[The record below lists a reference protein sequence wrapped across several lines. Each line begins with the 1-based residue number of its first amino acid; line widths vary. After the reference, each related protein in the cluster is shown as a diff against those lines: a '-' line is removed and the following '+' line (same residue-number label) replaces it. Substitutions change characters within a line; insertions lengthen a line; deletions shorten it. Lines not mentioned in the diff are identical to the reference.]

1 MWGENPANRG
11 DGTSEGADLAGR
23 VDVGGTNERGRRGR
37 LAALIAAVCL
47 GSLVIVALPDG
58 PALVTSAVADT
69 TTTLPPDT
77 TTTTAPATT
86 TTTAPAADTTTTT
99 APPDTTTT
107 TIPAAPGIDFSK
119 LVPGEPLPPQQAFIY
134 VTDSQRALLQ
144 QLQTASDILAV
155 RHFALVGLARQLII
169 AKDHLKAARDRE
181 QLAVTAAIL
190 EPLGAVIVP
199 GVATTPVLKAAATSD
214 VALLAAPTTG
224 AESGSSVADAQ
235 VATLDELTRRL
246 ESERKSARR
255 AVVEA
260 EAGVAV
266 LNALVAA
273 QTKTVS
279 DAAAARSTAESA
291 VTNEFGSNDGLRAHA
306 DGITAILAAAQAG
319 QPDPAVLGGISPPI
333 PGATLGSPFGIRVD
347 PLGGGVG
354 FHPGLDFDATSGT
367 PIEAAAAGVVVMA
380 GDCGGYG
387 NCVVIDHGTSV
398 ATLYGHQ
405 SEVLT
410 QVGDHVEAGQVIG
423 LVGSTGM
430 STGPHLHFELRV
442 HGIPIDP
449 LTVLGN

>member
-1 MWGENPANRG
+1 L
-11 DGTSEGADLAGR
+11 TGR
-23 VDVGGTNERGRRGR
+23 VDVDKGGGRGRSGR
-37 LAALIAAVCL
+37 FAALIAAVCVA
-47 GSLVIVALPDG
+47 SLVIVALADSPVVG
-58 PALVTSAVADT
+58 TSAVADT
-69 TTTLPPDT
+69 TTTTTPPDTTTTTPPDTTTTTTPPDTTTTTPPDT
-77 TTTTAPATT
+77 TTTTAPAS
-86 TTTAPAADTTTTT
+86 
-99 APPDTTTT
+99 DTTTT
-107 TIPAAPGIDFSK
+107 TIPAPPGIDFSK
-119 LVPGEPLPPQQAFIY
+119 LIPAEPLPPQQAFIY

-155 RHFALVGLARQLII
+155 RHFALLGLARQLVI
-169 AKDHLKAARDRE
+169 AKDHLKVARDRE
-181 QLAVTAAIL
+181 EVAVAAAIL
-190 EPLGAVIVP
+190 EPLGAAIDRGTP
-199 GVATTPVLKAAATSD
+199 TTPVLKASATSD
-214 VALLAAPTTG
+214 VALLELPNTR

-235 VATLDELTRRL
+235 VAALDELTRRL

-260 EAGVAV
+260 EAAVAALNGLVAV
-266 LNALVAA
+266 
-273 QTKTVS
+273 QTKFVS
-279 DAAAARSTAESA
+279 DAVATRSAAKSA
-291 VTNEFGSNDGLRAHA
+291 VTNEFGSDDGLQAHA
-306 DGITAILAAAQAG
+306 DGITAVLAAAQAG
-319 QPDPAVLGGISPPI
+319 QPDPVVLGGIAPPI

-354 FHPGLDFDATSGT
+354 FHPGLDFEAASGT